1 MGARWAPVSG
11 GHERS
16 RLAQR
21 RLDRS
26 EKTSEA
32 AQPGAA
38 LTGAPKNCKKT
49 LAS

>member
-1 MGARWAPVSG
+1 MGARRAPVSG

-26 EKTSEA
+26 EKTSEGT
-32 AQPGAA
+32 QTGVA
-38 LTGAPKNCKKT
+38 LTGEQKT
-49 LAS
+49 KFC